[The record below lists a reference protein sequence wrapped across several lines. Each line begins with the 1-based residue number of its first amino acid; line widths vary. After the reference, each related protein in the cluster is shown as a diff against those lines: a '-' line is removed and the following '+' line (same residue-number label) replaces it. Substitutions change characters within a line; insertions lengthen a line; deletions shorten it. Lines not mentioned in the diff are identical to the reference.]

1 MPAKNLTVAKT
12 ATVKVSP
19 TVSASP
25 DYAIADV
32 LGGLMTIS
40 DAVLLPSKGGVL
52 HSIVMTCD
60 VDIPAGVEVD
70 VLLFDTLPTGTYTD
84 NGALVTALGDLH
96 FLVGVAQLTTRIDLG
111 TPACLVATGLNL
123 AFESLAAIP
132 GTMYAVAVVRAA
144 ATLNLA
150 GTGEINF
157 LFHFLQD

>member
-1 MPAKNLTVAKT
+1 MAKEMTVSKT
-12 ATVKVSP
+12 RTVKVTP

-25 DYAIADV
+25 DYAVADV
-32 LGGLMTIS
+32 LGGKMTIANAS
-40 DAVLLPSKGGVL
+40 DLPNKGGVL

-60 VDIPAGVEVD
+60 IDIPAGVEVD
-70 VLLFDTLPTGTYTD
+70 VLLFDTDPSNSTFTD
-84 NGALVTALGDLH
+84 NGALATNVADLH

-111 TPACLVATGLNL
+111 TPSALIASGLNM
-123 AFESLAAIP
+123 AFDSLATVP
-132 GTMYAVAVVRAA
+132 GTMYAVAVVRSA